1 MFIYIYIYLYICVC
15 VYVCACVCVF
25 VCVCL
30 CVCVFVCM
38 CKIACQLAVR
48 IWFKIH
54 RYDIQV
60 SESNLGYVP
69 FLHTPLFKWS
79 N

>member
-1 MFIYIYIYLYICVC
+1 MKAVMYNLILIEQVMFIYLYIYIY
-15 VYVCACVCVF
+15 
-25 VCVCL
+25 
-30 CVCVFVCM
+30 M
-38 CKIACQLAVR
+38 CTITCQVAVR
-48 IWFKIH
+48 IWLKIG

-69 FLHTPLFKWS
+69 FVHTPLFKWS